1 MKSNTIVKARIHPAI
16 GVARVGNSEEW
27 FIGPEVPDRAP
38 YPEGGFKDEA
48 GRLKRQ
54 AARFRVY
61 GYDAQG
67 RVVRELT
74 LDEADITWTVHVANK
89 KAAWYQFD
97 TALDIPEAKPATL
110 RNAHFTGEQRKQLVI
125 DPGSRSISGRDQKGG
140 SYRFDSG
147 RFLGEP
153 VYLGELRTDAQGHL
167 VFLGGLGR
175 SNSPFPS
182 NTLTTFANND
192 GWHDDTSDGPVS
204 ARVVLKGS
212 TEELPV
218 DPAWVITA
226 PPNYAPDIIGFVTL
240 YDLLQDVA
248 AQRWLP
254 LPEKPSFTEHIQP
267 LLARLVETQW
277 VNKGFLAQFGWKAP
291 LELLEPGYL
300 ARLSRP
306 PDTSTDGH
314 GSDPYKE
321 DRVSLFNAFRSPAFK
336 TMDRLALPPLYGDGM
351 ELTPENPRQ
360 WLSVT
365 ATQYKWLKQW
375 AAGDFLEGPP
385 LKPPPP
391 LFDEVP
397 LEKRPE
403 TLDKAALHY
412 CLGGPFHPGCEV
424 TWPMRHATLY
434 AEPFRVRVRSPLEP
448 EPDYGPTLD
457 PAVAVGTNGPLYA
470 QGPGDLTRWM
480 AVPWQSDTSSCLSGY
495 DASYDEYLPS
505 FWPARVPN
513 QVLTERSYQV
523 VMDENRPMEER
534 QQAFME
540 RENWLRIFR
549 QEYLMLINQ
558 FVTGFDKVGLVE
570 RRPGPADGA
579 FPEVLYVETG
589 VETGQQRAG
598 VEALA
603 MDKLAAERPRPA
615 EKWRPRGLELSEKA
629 RSRRRGGR

>member
-1 MKSNTIVKARIHPAI
+1 
-16 GVARVGNSEEW
+16 
-27 FIGPEVPDRAP
+27 
-38 YPEGGFKDEA
+38 
-48 GRLKRQ
+48 
-54 AARFRVY
+54 
-61 GYDAQG
+61 
-67 RVVRELT
+67 
-74 LDEADITWTVHVANK
+74 
-89 KAAWYQFD
+89 
-97 TALDIPEAKPATL
+97 
-110 RNAHFTGEQRKQLVI
+110 
-125 DPGSRSISGRDQKGG
+125 
-140 SYRFDSG
+140 
-147 RFLGEP
+147 
-153 VYLGELRTDAQGHL
+153 
-167 VFLGGLGR
+167 
-175 SNSPFPS
+175 
-182 NTLTTFANND
+182 TFANND

-212 TEELPV
+212 TSELPV
-218 DPAWVITA
+218 EPAWVVTA

-254 LPEKPSFTEHIQP
+254 LPEKPSFTEHIYP

-277 VNKGFLAQFGWKAP
+277 VNKGFLAQYGWKSP
-291 LELLEPGYL
+291 MDLLEPTYL

-306 PDTSTDGH
+306 PDTSADGQ
-314 GSDPYKE
+314 GADPYKE
-321 DRVSLFNAFRSPAFK
+321 DRVNLFNAFRSPAFK
-336 TMDRLALPPLYGDGM
+336 MMDRLAIPAIYGDGM
-351 ELTPENPRQ
+351 ERTPENPRQ

-375 AAGDFLEGPP
+375 AAGDFLQGSA

-391 LFDEVP
+391 LFEEVP

-434 AEPFRVRVRSPLEP
+434 SEPFRVRVRSPREP
-448 EPDYGPTLD
+448 EPEYGPTLA
-457 PAVAVGTNGPLYA
+457 PAVALDTNGPLYA

-495 DASYDEYLPS
+495 DPTYDEYLPT

-513 QVLTERSYQV
+513 QVLTEQSYQV
-523 VMDENRPMEER
+523 VMDESRPLEER

-540 RENWLRIFR
+540 RPNWLRIFR

-558 FVTGFDKVGLVE
+558 FVTGFDKVGVVE
-570 RRPGPADGA
+570 RKPGPADGA

-589 VETGQQRAG
+589 VETGEQPAA
-598 VEALA
+598 EKAMLA
-603 MDKLAAERPRPA
+603 MAPRAERPRPA
-615 EKWRPRGLELSEKA
+615 EKWRPRGLELVDKA
-629 RSRRRGGR
+629 HSRRRGGR